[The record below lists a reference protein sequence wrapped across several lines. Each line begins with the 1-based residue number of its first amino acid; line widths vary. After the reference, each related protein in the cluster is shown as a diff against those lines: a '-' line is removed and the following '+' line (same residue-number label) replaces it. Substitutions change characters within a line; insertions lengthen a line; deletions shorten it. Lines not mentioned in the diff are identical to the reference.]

1 MLVLGEVYGG
11 CRMQRPGTAAEQAAM
26 DRDFRES
33 APPPPRGHLSTW
45 KVAVLWTAAAF
56 GMIFT
61 MASAGVFLEAILED
75 DIGQAVTG
83 MGFVVVMMVVTM
95 VLFAWL
101 MRVHRRRRRYNE
113 ILDAHYASRYGHDP
127 SF

>member
-1 MLVLGEVYGG
+1 
-11 CRMQRPGTAAEQAAM
+11 
-26 DRDFRES
+26 
-33 APPPPRGHLSTW
+33 
-45 KVAVLWTAAAF
+45 
-56 GMIFT
+56 MIFT

-83 MGFVVVMMVVTM
+83 MGFVVVTM